1 MSKSLQS
8 VTFTS
13 PELLQVVFCACLPAS
28 QTLNHNILQPYH
40 TKRGRTIPPLAFSH
54 SLLFKSVFAFSQ
66 VWTGSIFL
74 PHTPLCRKQSEGVG
88 LKHSCF
94 FLSCYSKSSPTCSPS
109 RSHQDKFSLG
119 VSLTY
124 SQYNPT
130 CLKKCFTQASRGITR
145 RWWGGNPTVIEWF
158 YLLLLL
164 NSVERT
170 HHFLLHI
177 ELEIATCA
185 LWNMTNTSG
194 CDRWAKEKRKKNL
207 IWQRAALQ
215 KAPAG
220 LQDAEKQDGTC
231 HCETCAVHQGLIK
244 SQPAQSHKGRGE
256 LPVVNSWH
264 KRW

>member
-1 MSKSLQS
+1 MSRSLQS

-185 LWNMTNTSG
+185 LIWQIWQIQAAVIGEPKKKKKESDMTKSSAAESPSRASG
-194 CDRWAKEKRKKNL
+194 CWKTGRDMSLWNLCSASGTDKATASSVSQGKRWA
-207 IWQRAALQ
+207 AC
-215 KAPAG
+215 G
-220 LQDAEKQDGTC
+220 KQLT
-231 HCETCAVHQGLIK
+231 
-244 SQPAQSHKGRGE
+244 
-256 LPVVNSWH
+256 
-264 KRW
+264 